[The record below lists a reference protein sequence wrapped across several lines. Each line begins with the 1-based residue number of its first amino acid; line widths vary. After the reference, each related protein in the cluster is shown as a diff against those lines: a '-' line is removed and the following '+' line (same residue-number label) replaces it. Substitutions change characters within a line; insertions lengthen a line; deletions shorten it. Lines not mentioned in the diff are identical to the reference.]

1 MTFEFK
7 TAVLP
12 NGQIAVP
19 SEIAAQIP
27 VGTQLQVVL
36 TCEAAAAAAA
46 AASSS
51 YRALGS
57 KLQEAAYAREE
68 TVYDSLA

>member
-7 TAVLP
+7 STVLP

-19 SEIAAQIP
+19 SEIAAQLP
-27 VGTQLQVVL
+27 AGTQLRVVF
-36 TCEAAAAAAA
+36 TCEPAAAAD
-46 AASSS
+46 S
-51 YRALGS
+51 YRALS
-57 KLQEAAYAREE
+57 TKLSEASYAPEE

>member
-27 VGTQLQVVL
+27 AGTQLQVVV
-36 TCEAAAAAAA
+36 TCEVAVAAD
-46 AASSS
+46 S
-51 YRALGS
+51 YRALS
-57 KLQEAAYAREE
+57 TKLREAAYAPEE

>member
-27 VGTQLQVVL
+27 AGTPLQVVV
-36 TCEAAAAAAA
+36 TCEVAVAAD
-46 AASSS
+46 S
-51 YRALGS
+51 YRALGA
-57 KLQEAAYAREE
+57 KLRDVAYASEE

>member
-7 TAVLP
+7 STVLA

-19 SEIAAQIP
+19 SEIAAQLP
-27 VGTQLQVVL
+27 AGTQLRVVF
-36 TCEAAAAAAA
+36 TCEPAVAAD
-46 AASSS
+46 S
-51 YRALGS
+51 YRALS
-57 KLQEAAYAREE
+57 TKLRETSYAPEE

>member
-7 TAVLP
+7 AVALP

-27 VGTQLQVVL
+27 AGTQVQVVV
-36 TCEAAAAAAA
+36 TCEVAVAAD
-46 AASSS
+46 S
-51 YRALGS
+51 YRALS
-57 KLQEAAYAREE
+57 TKLREAAYAPEE

>member
-7 TAVLP
+7 TVVLP

-27 VGTQLQVVL
+27 AGTQLQVVL
-36 TCEAAAAAAA
+36 NCEATAAVD
-46 AASSS
+46 S
-51 YRALGS
+51 YRALGA
-57 KLQEAAYAREE
+57 KLREAAYAEE